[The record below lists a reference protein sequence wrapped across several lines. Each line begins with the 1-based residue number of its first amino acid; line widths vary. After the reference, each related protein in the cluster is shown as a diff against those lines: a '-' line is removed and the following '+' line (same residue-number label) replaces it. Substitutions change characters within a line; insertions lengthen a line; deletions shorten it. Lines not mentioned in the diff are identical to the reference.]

1 MILDYIPDKK
11 FVKEIQSNMKYDKTH
26 ISKYIVHNGFG
37 YIFKRFNDKVRVMVV
52 TLDHNFE
59 EISKAL
65 SGL

>member
-1 MILDYIPDKK
+1 MILDYIPDKE
-11 FVKEIQSNMKYDKTH
+11 FVKKIQNNMKYDKAH

-37 YIFKRFNDKVRVMVV
+37 YIFKRFDDKVRVMVV

-59 EISKAL
+59 EVSKAL